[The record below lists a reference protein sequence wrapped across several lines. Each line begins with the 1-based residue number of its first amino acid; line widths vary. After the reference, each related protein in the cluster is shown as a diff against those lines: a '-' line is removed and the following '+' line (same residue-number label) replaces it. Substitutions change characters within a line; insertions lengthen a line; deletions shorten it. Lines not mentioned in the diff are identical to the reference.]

1 MRILV
6 TSVTRNRKGQPV
18 RADRDVEGEM
28 IRLGR
33 GTQCEIHL
41 PDPRVALFHAAIYR
55 QGDSIFIHAPEA
67 ELAVDGGAERE
78 ARLTPRVHVALGPY
92 EMTVE
97 PPPSGYDLALSIE
110 LVRSLPDDLE
120 EIKAKSRTSLEETVL
135 SKRGP
140 AWILA
145 IVLAIVF
152 LAVPAINALLPPL
165 RQVTAKL
172 PVTPDQA
179 WNPGALSAGH
189 QAFGHQC
196 ASCHETP
203 FVHVRDHVCIECHVK
218 TPGHVQ
224 TVALQSKLFGG
235 TRCANCHADHK
246 GPDALVRRD
255 PDLCVTCH
263 GSLKIFDAGTTLA
276 NVSDFAVNH
285 PPFKLSLWKGP
296 KSGDVVRV
304 SQTDKAN
311 LIEQSHLKFPHDLHL
326 KTSVRG
332 PKGRRTLE
340 CRSCHVP
347 DASGKGFE
355 PIVMKTACIECHTLE
370 FEPAVTT
377 RQVPHGSVDDVM
389 LTMQEFYANIALNN
403 IPVDVV
409 DIGEIRRGLPRL
421 GTGIITEQQRQLAL
435 TWAKAKAQQVS
446 EDLFEARVCIV
457 CHEVTQAVIQGESG
471 SEVAWGVASV
481 HVASTWM
488 PKASFDH
495 AKHRTNKC
503 ADCHDVEKSKSS
515 ADIAIPT
522 IERCRDC
529 HAGNRPAANKV
540 VSTCVSCH
548 DFHLA
553 GHPAFGVRAD
563 ASPGGLAG
571 AILGARADSISRQ
584 QQ

>member
-6 TSVTRNRKGQPV
+6 ISVTRNRKGQPV
-18 RADRDVEGEM
+18 RAEHIVEGEM

-67 ELAVDGGAERE
+67 ELSVDGGPERE

-97 PPPSGYDLALSIE
+97 PPPPGCDLALAIE
-110 LVRSLPDDLE
+110 LVRPLPDDLAA
-120 EIKAKSRTSLEETVL
+120 IRAKSRTSLEATVL

-145 IVLAIVF
+145 IILGLVF
-152 LAVPAINALLPPL
+152 LAAPAINALLPPL
-165 RQVTAKL
+165 RQATAKL
-172 PVTPDQA
+172 PVTPDQS
-179 WNPGALSAGH
+179 WNPGELSAGH

-196 ASCHETP
+196 GTCHETP
-203 FVHVRDHVCIECHVK
+203 FVHVRDHVCIDCHVK

-224 TVALQSKLFGG
+224 TVALQSKLFGA

-246 GPDALVRRD
+246 GADALVRRD
-255 PDLCVTCH
+255 PDLCATCH
-263 GSLKIFDAGTTLA
+263 GDLKRYQADTGLA
-276 NVSDFAVNH
+276 NATDFAVNH
-285 PPFKLSLWKGP
+285 PPFKLTLWQGP
-296 KSGDVVRV
+296 NRDDVMRV
-304 SQTDKAN
+304 SQTDKAKLVERSN
-311 LIEQSHLKFPHDLHL
+311 LKFPHDVHL

-332 PKGRRTLE
+332 PKGRKTLD
-340 CRSCHVP
+340 CRSCHIP

-355 PIVMKTACIECHTLE
+355 PVSMNTACLECHTLE

-377 RQVPHGSVDDVM
+377 RQVPHGSVDNVM

-421 GTGIITEQQRQLAL
+421 GDGVITEQQRQRAL
-435 TWAKAKAQQVS
+435 SWAKFKAQQVS
-446 EDLFEARVCIV
+446 ADLFEARVCIV
-457 CHEVTQAVIQGESG
+457 CHEVTKAVIQGESG
-471 SEVAWGVASV
+471 KEIAWGVVQV

-488 PKASFDH
+488 PKARFDH
-495 AKHRTNKC
+495 VKHRTNKC
-503 ADCHDVEKSKSS
+503 ADCHSVEKSHSS
-515 ADIAIPT
+515 ADIAIPA
-522 IERCRDC
+522 IVDCRVC
-529 HAGNRPAANKV
+529 HAGNEPAPSKV
-540 VSTCVSCH
+540 VSTCVACH
-548 DFHLA
+548 GFHLPN
-553 GHPAFGVRAD
+553 HPPFAVRASMTPD
-563 ASPGGLAG
+563 VPAG
-571 AILGARADSISRQ
+571 ATLAVTRKLQ
-584 QQ
+584 